1 MKIYHP
7 QHIRKTNGITKIDM
21 IRGHKTQGLHCYI
34 MFKDDK
40 VIDCT
45 FNFDTFQAKN
55 MEKIAREV
63 AAEHQYTL

>member
-7 QHIRKTNGITKIDM
+7 QHIAKVNGITKIDM
-21 IRGHKTQGLHCYI
+21 LRGHKTQGFHCYI
-34 MFKDDK
+34 MFKDGK
-40 VIDCT
+40 AIDCT
-45 FNFDTFQAKN
+45 FKNDTAQFRN

>member
-7 QHIRKTNGITKIDM
+7 QHIHKVNGITKVDM
-21 IRGHKTQGLHCYI
+21 IRGNKVHGFHCWI
-34 MFKDDK
+34 MFKDNQ

-45 FNFDTFQAKN
+45 FNLDTTQAKN

-63 AAEHQYTL
+63 AKEHQYTL